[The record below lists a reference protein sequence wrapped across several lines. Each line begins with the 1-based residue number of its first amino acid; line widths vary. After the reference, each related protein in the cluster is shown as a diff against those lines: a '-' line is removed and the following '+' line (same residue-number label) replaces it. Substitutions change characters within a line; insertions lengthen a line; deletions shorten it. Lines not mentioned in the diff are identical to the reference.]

1 MIGRTGKRHP
11 SDLTDDEW
19 NHIATLLPAPEW
31 RKRKLGV
38 DAGGAECDLLHG
50 AFGRRMAHVSE
61 GLPAAGRLSTAR
73 FRRFVRPMLF
83 PAIHSIAPMM
93 DRECAGR
100 TSGLSVR
107 TVPWL

>member
-38 DAGGAECDLLHG
+38 DAGGAECDPLHG
-50 AFGRRMAHVSE
+50 AFGRRMANVSE
-61 GLPAAGRLSTAR
+61 GLPAAGRLSTAGSGVS
-73 FRRFVRPMLF
+73 FGQCSSP
-83 PAIHSIAPMM
+83 PSIAS
-93 DRECAGR
+93 RR
-100 TSGLSVR
+100 
-107 TVPWL
+107 